1 MGHGGSQPCY
11 SGTTGRFVNNRRK
24 QPGSVIPI
32 SKRDREENKIN
43 RSQIRGQVKAPRS
56 SEHNAHAEMGEE
68 KRHQMM
74 QNLFGD
80 QSEEE
85 EEVDSE
91 HESNP
96 QPNYPSDEGE
106 GALEPEGEGE
116 VEGQGEVEIESDAEQ
131 RDVNPD
137 PGESEGERE
146 QSSQE
151 VEIGD
156 QREESDGKY
165 TDTDEKEELTSR
177 RRNVIESG
185 SERSEENHYPDNED
199 DEVNQARSPSGS
211 SWECAGIKHCA
222 YLCFQRQKNL
232 LLASYPLTRRRT
244 ILTLHTLL
252 FVMYLVTLM
261 KEEPTDYAVQNDIE
275 HEPNRSP
282 MEEEGSYGKSP
293 RLEDVVADEDAR
305 YDSEEDNIEAKPREK
320 PVGPPLE
327 LEIPLRPPP
336 AHPEKMNMIK
346 VSNIMGI
353 DPKPFDPKTYVE
365 EDTFVTDESGT
376 KKRIRLEN
384 NIVRWR
390 RVRNPDGTT
399 SCESN
404 ARFVRWSDGSL
415 QLLIGNEVLD
425 ISVQEAQHD
434 QAHLYLRH
442 EKGILQS
449 QGRVLKK
456 MRFMPSSLS
465 SNSHR
470 LLTALVDSRHKKVY
484 KVKNCVT
491 DIDPEREKEEKERAE
506 SQTIRANL
514 LLNRKREKVSRKY
527 TPTVDRRRQLSPGFL
542 EDALDEDDE
551 PDYYESRHSRRHIEE
566 DLEMEAR
573 AEKRILNAKKG
584 TKDIPRKSSL
594 PTAKSSRRSMD
605 FSDSERGESEYET
618 DGEEDEISPPRKRAE
633 DPEPEYEDEEEE
645 EEEEHEEAEVNEAS
659 DEEAEE
665 PKQKARESGH
675 SHKRKEIESDEDS
688 PPRKA
693 APHRR
698 MAVVYDSDE
707 D

>member
-1 MGHGGSQPCY
+1 MG
-11 SGTTGRFVNNRRK
+11 
-24 QPGSVIPI
+24 
-32 SKRDREENKIN
+32 
-43 RSQIRGQVKAPRS
+43 
-56 SEHNAHAEMGEE
+56 GEE

-96 QPNYPSDEGE
+96 QPNYASDEGE
-106 GALEPEGEGE
+106 GGLEPEGEGE
-116 VEGQGEVEIESDAEQ
+116 VEGQGEVEIESEGDLREV
-131 RDVNPD
+131 DPD
-137 PGESEGERE
+137 PGESEGERD

-151 VEIGD
+151 VEVGD
-156 QREESDGKY
+156 QREESEGKY
-165 TDTDEKEELTSR
+165 TDSDEKEELTSR

-199 DEVNQARSPSGS
+199 DEVDQTRSPRSPEEEEKDGTHVAHTAAVRNVFGDS
-211 SWECAGIKHCA
+211 DEEDAAG
-222 YLCFQRQKNL
+222 
-232 LLASYPLTRRRT
+232 
-244 ILTLHTLL
+244 
-252 FVMYLVTLM
+252 
-261 KEEPTDYAVQNDIE
+261 YAIPNDIE
-275 HEPNRSP
+275 HDSNRSP
-282 MEEEGSYGKSP
+282 MEEEGIYEKSLRP
-293 RLEDVVADEDAR
+293 EDVVPDEDVH
-305 YDSEEDNIEAKPREK
+305 YESEEENNEVKTKEK

-336 AHPEKMNMIK
+336 ARPDKMNMIK

-365 EDTFVTDESGT
+365 EDTFVTDESGS

-390 RVRNPDGTT
+390 TVKNPDGTT
-399 SCESN
+399 SRESN

-425 ISVQEAQHD
+425 ISVQDAQHD
-434 QAHLYLRH
+434 QAHLFLRH
-442 EKGILQS
+442 QKGILQS
-449 QGRVLKK
+449 QGRLLRK

-491 DIDPEREKEEKERAE
+491 DIDPEREKEEKEKAE

-527 TPTVDRRRQLSPGFL
+527 TPTVERRRQLSSGFL

-551 PDYYESRHSRRHIEE
+551 TDYYDSRRPRHRFDE
-566 DLEMEAR
+566 DLEFEAR
-573 AEKRILNAKKG
+573 AEKRILNAKKSQG
-584 TKDIPRKSSL
+584 TKDVSRKSSL
-594 PTAKSSRRSMD
+594 QTAKSSKRPVD
-605 FSDSERGESEYET
+605 FSDSDRGDSEYES
-618 DGEEDEISPPRKRAE
+618 DGEEDERSPPRKRME
-633 DPEPEYEDEEEE
+633 EPELEYEEDDEED
-645 EEEEHEEAEVNEAS
+645 EEEHEEEAEANEAS
-659 DEEAEE
+659 DEEEEAEE
-665 PKQKARESGH
+665 PRQKGKELGQSL
-675 SHKRKEIESDEDS
+675 KRKGFESEEES
-688 PPRKA
+688 PRRKTSS
-693 APHRR
+693 HRR

>member
-1 MGHGGSQPCY
+1 
-11 SGTTGRFVNNRRK
+11 
-24 QPGSVIPI
+24 
-32 SKRDREENKIN
+32 
-43 RSQIRGQVKAPRS
+43 
-56 SEHNAHAEMGEE
+56 MGEE

-85 EEVDSE
+85 EEEVDSE

-96 QPNYPSDEGE
+96 QPNSDEGE
-106 GALEPEGEGE
+106 GAVEAEGEGE
-116 VEGQGEVEIESDAEQ
+116 VESQGEVEVESDVEQ
-131 RDVNPD
+131 RNADPD

-151 VEIGD
+151 VDIGD
-156 QREESDGKY
+156 HREESEGKY

-199 DEVNQARSPSGS
+199 EVNQAISPSRSP
-211 SWECAGIKHCA
+211 EEEEE
-222 YLCFQRQKNL
+222 
-232 LLASYPLTRRRT
+232 
-244 ILTLHTLL
+244 HTNIAHSAVRNV
-252 FVMYLVTLM
+252 FGDSD
-261 KEEPTDYAVQNDIE
+261 EEEEEETDFRNDIQ
-275 HEPNRSP
+275 HESNRSP
-282 MEEEGSYGKSP
+282 MEEEGSYGRSP
-293 RLEDVVADEDAR
+293 ILEDVMPDEDAR
-305 YDSEEDNIEAKPREK
+305 YDSEEDNMEAKPRDK

-336 AHPEKMNMIK
+336 ARPEKMNMIK

-365 EDTFVTDESGT
+365 EDTFVTDESGS

-390 RVRNPDGTT
+390 RVRNPDGSTT
-399 SCESN
+399 SESN
-404 ARFVRWSDGSL
+404 TRFVRWSDGSL

-434 QAHLYLRH
+434 QAHLFLRH

-449 QGRVLKK
+449 QGKVLKK
-456 MRFMPSSLS
+456 MRFMPSSLT

-491 DIDPEREKEEKERAE
+491 DIDPEREKEEKERVE
-506 SQTIRANL
+506 SQNIRANL

-527 TPTVDRRRQLSPGFL
+527 TTTGDRRRQLSPGFL
-542 EDALDEDDE
+542 EDALDEDEE
-551 PDYYESRHSRRHIEE
+551 PNYHESRHSRRHMEE
-566 DLEMEAR
+566 DFEMEAR
-573 AEKRILNAKKG
+573 REKRILNAKKG
-584 TKDIPRKSSL
+584 PKDIPRKSSL
-594 PTAKSSRRSMD
+594 PTAKSSRRSMGL
-605 FSDSERGESEYET
+605 SDSEKDESEYET
-618 DGEEDEISPPRKRAE
+618 DGEDDEPPHKMAE
-633 DPEPEYEDEEEE
+633 DSEPEYEDSEEEDD
-645 EEEEHEEAEVNEAS
+645 EEHHDAEVNDAS
-659 DEEAEE
+659 ELEAEA
-665 PKQKARESGH
+665 PKQKVKDSG
-675 SHKRKEIESDEDS
+675 HKRKAIESDEDS

>member
-1 MGHGGSQPCY
+1 
-11 SGTTGRFVNNRRK
+11 
-24 QPGSVIPI
+24 
-32 SKRDREENKIN
+32 
-43 RSQIRGQVKAPRS
+43 
-56 SEHNAHAEMGEE
+56 MGEE

-85 EEVDSE
+85 EEEVDSE

-96 QPNYPSDEGE
+96 QPNSDEGE
-106 GALEPEGEGE
+106 GALEAEGEGE
-116 VEGQGEVEIESDAEQ
+116 VEGQGEVEAESDGEQ
-131 RDVNPD
+131 PNADPD

-151 VEIGD
+151 VDIGD
-156 QREESDGKY
+156 HREESEGKY

-185 SERSEENHYPDNED
+185 SERSMENHYPDIE
-199 DEVNQARSPSGS
+199 DEVNQARSPSRS
-211 SWECAGIKHCA
+211 
-222 YLCFQRQKNL
+222 
-232 LLASYPLTRRRT
+232 P
-244 ILTLHTLL
+244 
-252 FVMYLVTLM
+252 
-261 KEEPTDYAVQNDIE
+261 EEEEDPNNIAHSAVRNVFGDSDEEEEEEETDYAVRNDIQ
-275 HEPNRSP
+275 HESNRSP

-293 RLEDVVADEDAR
+293 RLEDVMPDEDAR
-305 YDSEEDNIEAKPREK
+305 YDSEEDNIEAKPRDK

-336 AHPEKMNMIK
+336 ARPEKMNMIK

-365 EDTFVTDESGT
+365 EDTFVTDESGS

-399 SCESN
+399 TSESN

-434 QAHLYLRH
+434 QAHLFLRH

-449 QGRVLKK
+449 QGKVLKK
-456 MRFMPSSLS
+456 MRFMPSSLT

-506 SQTIRANL
+506 SQNIRANL
-514 LLNRKREKVSRKY
+514 LLNRKKEKVSRKY
-527 TPTVDRRRQLSPGFL
+527 TTTGDRRRQLSPGFL
-542 EDALDEDDE
+542 EDALDEDEE
-551 PDYYESRHSRRHIEE
+551 PNYHDSRRSRRHMEE
-566 DLEMEAR
+566 DFEMEAR
-573 AEKRILNAKKG
+573 REKRILNAKKSQG
-584 TKDIPRKSSL
+584 PKDIPRKSSL
-594 PTAKSSRRSMD
+594 PTANSYRRSMGL
-605 FSDSERGESEYET
+605 SDESEYET
-618 DGEEDEISPPRKRAE
+618 DGEDEEPPRKMAE
-633 DPEPEYEDEEEE
+633 DSEPEYEDSEEED
-645 EEEEHEEAEVNEAS
+645 EEEHHDAEVNDASEEEAEA
-659 DEEAEE
+659 
-665 PKQKARESGH
+665 PKQKVKDSG
-675 SHKRKEIESDEDS
+675 HKRKAVESDEDS

-707 D
+707 E